1 MTAARI
7 VLAALALLLVAAVP
21 AGAAQ
26 RSTARLV
33 AVTSPPPEHLA
44 DPGLKTYV
52 YRFGPHRIGP
62 YRSRPTPTSSA
73 LRPSTARS
81 SAWTRG

>member
-26 RSTARLV
+26 RSTARRRGHLP
-33 AVTSPPPEHLA
+33 AAGASRRPGPEDVRLQVHRAA
-44 DPGLKTYV
+44 DLRVYYSLHPAYMSQYV
-52 YRFGPHRIGP
+52 QVR
-62 YRSRPTPTSSA
+62 
-73 LRPSTARS
+73 
-81 SAWTRG
+81 